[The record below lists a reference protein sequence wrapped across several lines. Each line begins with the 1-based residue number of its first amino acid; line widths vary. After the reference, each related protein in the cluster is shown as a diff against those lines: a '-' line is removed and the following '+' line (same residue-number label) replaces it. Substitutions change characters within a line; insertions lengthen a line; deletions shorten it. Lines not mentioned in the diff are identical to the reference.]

1 MVKRNEKPEREGRET
16 GVSLPGRQWWRRD
29 SVTLVRLLIAV
40 VLIVAGFWYLTWR
53 AAPPTVFG
61 LASCDAGPAP
71 FAPNITPAA
80 SSVHTIK
87 QAYNCIL
94 DRYPGALDSQR
105 LLQYAMIGMVNYLV
119 QKHQDQRN
127 AVLPALTGDR
137 QKDWQAFEQ
146 AYKAMTAHRS
156 FNQRECVAAAIT
168 EMVNGLHD
176 NHAYYQ
182 PALAGGNPTGNVQPG
197 TRIGLG
203 IHLSFEPDQLVHA
216 LPPLYILQVDPGS
229 PAEKAGVRPGDT
241 IVTVN
246 GLPLFIGQQ
255 PVQQAILQLFALA
268 PVQLQVRH
276 PGSDEIKSVH
286 LAPAA
291 FPVAPLVS
299 KRMLPGNI
307 LYVHFTE
314 FERGVY
320 EQIHSAVQEAGAQL
334 KGLVLD
340 LRGNGGGDVEE
351 QRRVI
356 SLFAHNQIIASF
368 VDKQGQRTDQR
379 TDESIPLL
387 HVQLAALIDRGCA
400 SACDATAMDI
410 RDLHLGRLVGERTAG
425 VVSGPSSGF
434 FLDDGSLVVVP
445 VSFMQGPAGEIIDGI
460 GVPPDDEV
468 RPTQTDLAT
477 GRDPVLEK
485 ASKAF

>member
-1 MVKRNEKPEREGRET
+1 MVQSSEQPQREGQET
-16 GVSLPGRQWWRRD
+16 RVPLPSRQWWQRD
-29 SVTLVRLLIAV
+29 SVTLVRLLITV
-40 VLIVAGFWYLTWR
+40 VLIAAGFWYLAWR

-61 LASCDAGPAP
+61 LASCDAGPTP
-71 FAPNITPAA
+71 FAPNTVLAA

-94 DRYPGALDSQR
+94 DRYPIPLDHQR
-105 LLQYAMIGMVNYLV
+105 LLQHAMIGMVNYLV
-119 QKHQDQRN
+119 QKHQDQRS

-137 QKDWQAFEQ
+137 QKDWQAFERT
-146 AYKAMTAHRS
+146 YTAMTAHRS
-156 FNQRECVAAAIT
+156 LNQRECVAAAIL
-168 EMVNGLHD
+168 EMVNSLHD

-182 PALAGGNPTGNVQPG
+182 PAPTGGNPAGRVQPG

-203 IHLSFEPDQLVHA
+203 IRLIVDPDQFMDA
-216 LPPLYILQVDPGS
+216 LPPLSILQVDSGS

-241 IVTVN
+241 VVTVN
-246 GLPLFIGQQ
+246 GLPTYIGQQ
-255 PVQQAILQLFALA
+255 PVQQAILQLSAQA
-268 PVQLQVRH
+268 PVQLQIQH
-276 PGSDEIKSVH
+276 PGSDKIISVH
-286 LAPAA
+286 LTPAA
-291 FPVAPLVS
+291 FPAEPLVTT
-299 KRMLPGNI
+299 RMLPGNT
-307 LYVHFTE
+307 LYVHFTA

-334 KGLVLD
+334 KGVILD

-356 SLFAHNQIIASF
+356 SLFVHNQIIASF
-368 VDKQGQRTDQR
+368 VDKQGQRTDQK

-387 HVQLAALIDRGCA
+387 HVRLVALIDRGCA

-434 FLDDGSLVVVP
+434 FLDDGSVVIVP
-445 VSFMQGPAGEIIDGI
+445 VTFMQGPAGEIIDGI

-468 RPTQTDLAT
+468 RPTQIDLAR

-485 ASKAF
+485 ALEAF